1 MSLADHLRELRSRL
15 IRSAIAVAIG
25 TIGGWFLYQPILE
38 TLQQPL
44 ADIGAERQALV
55 TLNFAGISDP
65 FNLRLKLAFYLG
77 VIVSSPVWLY
87 QTWAFVVP
95 GLTRREKR
103 YALGFVTA
111 AVPLFLAGIG
121 LAWLVLPN
129 ALTFFSTLVP
139 DDAAQAIDARDYL
152 TFVTRMLLSFGIAFV
167 IPLFL
172 VALNLVGML
181 SARSMIK
188 GWRLATF
195 LSFLFA
201 AMASPTPD
209 AGTMIALALPMV
221 GLYFGATGIAWLVD
235 RKRARSRSDD
245 PVFGI
250 SDDEA
255 SPLPPS

>member
-1 MSLADHLRELRSRL
+1 MSLVEHLRELRSRL
-15 IRSAIAVAIG
+15 IRSALALVLG

-38 TLQQPL
+38 MLQRPL
-44 ADIGAERQALV
+44 TAIGAERHALV

-65 FNLRLKLAFYLG
+65 FNLRLKIAFYLG
-77 VIVSSPVWLY
+77 VVLSSPIWLY
-87 QTWAFVVP
+87 QSWAFVVP

-103 YALGFVTA
+103 YAIGFVSA

-129 ALTFFSTLVP
+129 AISFFSDLAPSDTTQV
-139 DDAAQAIDARDYL
+139 IDAGTYL
-152 TFVTRMLLSFGIAFV
+152 TFVSRMLLAFGIAFV

-181 SARSMIK
+181 SAQAMVK

-201 AMASPTPD
+201 AMASPTPE
-209 AGTMIALALPMV
+209 AGTMIALAMPMV
-221 GLYFGATGIAWLVD
+221 GLYFGAVGIAWVVD
-235 RKRARSRSDD
+235 RRRARSHADD
-245 PVFGI
+245 PVFGV

-255 SPLPPS
+255 SPLSPS